1 MAHSSRRFPARSP
14 RRQTI
19 WSQGPGS
26 QTATTFAASTT
37 SILGLGQTSGG
48 GVTVV
53 RLRGRI
59 SCVLETTSAA
69 ARGFHCAL
77 GIGIVTQDAF
87 TVGGVTALPNPFDD
101 IDWGWWYHSIFDVQS
116 VTATIADGVN
126 AGSAWYTAEVDSKA
140 MRKLVPNETIF
151 ASLQV
156 FESGTESMDVLFDS
170 RMLVK
175 LS

>member
-1 MAHSSRRFPARSP
+1 MAHFPRRSQARSP
-14 RRQTI
+14 RRTTV

-26 QTATTFAASTT
+26 QTATTFASSTT
-37 SILGLGQTSGG
+37 SVLGLGQTSGG

-77 GIGIVTQDAF
+77 GIGIASADAF
-87 TVGGVTALPNPFDD
+87 AAGVASLPNPFDD
-101 IDWGWWYHSIFDVQS
+101 IDWSWWYHSIFDVQS

-126 AGSAWYTAEVDSKA
+126 AVGAFYTAEVDSKA
-140 MRKLVPNETIF
+140 MRKIAPNETIF

-156 FESGTESMDVLFDS
+156 LESGTESMDVLFDS